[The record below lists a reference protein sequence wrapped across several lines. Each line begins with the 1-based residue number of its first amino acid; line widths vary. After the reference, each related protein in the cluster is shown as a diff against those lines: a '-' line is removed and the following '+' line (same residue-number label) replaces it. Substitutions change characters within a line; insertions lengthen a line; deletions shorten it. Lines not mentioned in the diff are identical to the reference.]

1 MSRVRTTIA
10 GSVVGITKFVKRQR
24 ILTRRR
30 CLQRKFISLS
40 ISNPV
45 ASLQLSIVELDK
57 EFRQT
62 CKYLVPSDLSEL
74 YACVGERARRT
85 HN

>member
-1 MSRVRTTIA
+1 MSRVRITTA
-10 GSVVGITKFVKRQR
+10 GCVVGITKFVKRQR

-45 ASLQLSIVELDK
+45 HLRETKIQFETD
-57 EFRQT
+57 
-62 CKYLVPSDLSEL
+62 
-74 YACVGERARRT
+74 
-85 HN
+85 